1 MGLLDDAIREHLE
14 LKRRTGADPS
24 AIAREEREVLAPVFP
39 DEDAGPDAGPGG
51 YGSPPAQEASE
62 AAAEIAPV
70 GAVPVRDH
78 VDGGDRPTDLSPA
91 GQETAELDMQAV
103 MEEDPDAAD
112 GASPVGPILDGPVQ
126 AGDAGETPAED
137 SLEWEIPSERDR
149 ETAPEDVP
157 GQERLSFE

>member
-14 LKRRTGADPS
+14 LKRRRGADPS
-24 AIAREEREVLAPVFP
+24 VIAREEREVLAPVFP
-39 DEDAGPDAGPGG
+39 DQDTGPHAGPDGDS
-51 YGSPPAQEASE
+51 SPSAQEASE

-70 GAVPVRDH
+70 GAVPVDDHLDRD
-78 VDGGDRPTDLSPA
+78 DRLADLSPA

-103 MEEDPDAAD
+103 LEEDPDAAD
-112 GASPVGPILDGPVQ
+112 RASPVGPTLGGPVP
-126 AGDAGETPAED
+126 AAYAGETPAED

-149 ETAPEDVP
+149 ESAPEDVP